1 MRRSRLDFIR
11 IYRLLQSFLRNKT
24 SPSSPE
30 CEKHRGCPDT
40 YDDTLILALRLFQ
53 TLWQLSYRETLETV
67 SKAGFSVPAL
77 STYHYRIRKIPISVL
92 QELLEQTGEA
102 LFRRH
107 KGKWRSLMVDGTEQR
122 SICIEMVSRD

>member
-1 MRRSRLDFIR
+1 MRRLRLDFVC
-11 IYRLLQSFLRNKT
+11 IYRLLQTFLRNKT

-40 YDDTLILALRLFQ
+40 YDDTLILALRR
-53 TLWQLSYRETLETV
+53 LSYRETLETV

-77 STYHYRIRKIPISVL
+77 STYRHRIKKIPISVL